1 MLFYHFE
8 MLDNFIEKNLT
19 NNIEIE
25 KENINQ
31 IIKLYENK
39 KSNLQSITTNIIE
52 ITDSI
57 NPKKLENFHDTISSF
72 KNLFEDINAIHQLA
86 YQLKSDLTET
96 LALYK
101 NMENNK
107 NEIKANL
114 VEYNKQRE
122 ELSTKIFHFENQYN
136 VVLNSAIAF
145 SLKTANKKAK
155 KMVPI
160 SNYTTTNEKS
170 RIDIELEPQDNNILV
185 ISEKEQKAY
194 LPFFYAEVK
203 NIFQNAKQKYQSLQ
217 DVVDDLYI
225 LPLNRFK
232 NSSMARFRE
241 SFHLIRK
248 KENGSITKALDLGLE
263 LMFQYELNP
272 IVIAACRNLDELD
285 IYLDCLD
292 ENELHDFTCFEIKFE
307 IMPQLTK
314 RKQ

>member
-136 VVLNSAIAF
+136 VVLNSAISF

-155 KMVPI
+155 K
-160 SNYTTTNEKS
+160 
-170 RIDIELEPQDNNILV
+170 
-185 ISEKEQKAY
+185 
-194 LPFFYAEVK
+194 
-203 NIFQNAKQKYQSLQ
+203 
-217 DVVDDLYI
+217 
-225 LPLNRFK
+225 
-232 NSSMARFRE
+232 
-241 SFHLIRK
+241 
-248 KENGSITKALDLGLE
+248 NGSYFK
-263 LMFQYELNP
+263 
-272 IVIAACRNLDELD
+272 
-285 IYLDCLD
+285 
-292 ENELHDFTCFEIKFE
+292 LHYH
-307 IMPQLTK
+307 Q
-314 RKQ
+314 